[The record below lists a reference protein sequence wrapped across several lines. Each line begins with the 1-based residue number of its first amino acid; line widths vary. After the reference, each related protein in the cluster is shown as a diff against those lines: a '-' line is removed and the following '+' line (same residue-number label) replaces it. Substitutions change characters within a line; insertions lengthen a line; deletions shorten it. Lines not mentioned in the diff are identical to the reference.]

1 LKTTLFLYIFGRI
14 HLWSLPALEFCLL
27 AGFLYY
33 NFNSTTIDQS
43 LQIVPFWFRISRLHV
58 SRHLS
63 ISSRLSV
70 LLAYFVHIII
80 SWLIC
85 ISVVAVFISPISYF
99 VHLVLFFFFFSL
111 TMAKGLK
118 IAYFFKNQLFVSLI
132 FSVDLYFVHLF
143 SDFYYFSPMMTLG
156 FDYSS
161 FSNNF
166 KWLVTMFI
174 YLFFLIF
181 LRRTITL

>member
-1 LKTTLFLYIFGRI
+1 M
-14 HLWSLPALEFCLL
+14 
-27 AGFLYY
+27 
-33 NFNSTTIDQS
+33 
-43 LQIVPFWFRISRLHV
+43 
-58 SRHLS
+58 
-63 ISSRLSV
+63 
-70 LLAYFVHIII
+70 
-80 SWLIC
+80 
-85 ISVVAVFISPISYF
+85 VAVFISPISYF

-132 FSVDLYFVHLF
+132 FYVDLYFVHLF